1 MFRFIKRFVNCVM
14 GTCQNELTAT
24 QGTIQGLA
32 RGHQKKSKKIEKL
45 QANYEY
51 LYKAWEDQK
60 MEIARADKSLDQIR
74 KDNRKLFIEVE
85 NLNNELKNQDLDNR
99 SKFKEMLNAAD
110 DAANAKPENK
120 GDEIEEEI
128 NKIDDTIKQ
137 LGDLLPKP

>member
-24 QGTIQGLA
+24 HDTIQRLA
-32 RGHQKKSKKIEKL
+32 RGHKKKTKKIEKL

-51 LYKAWEDQK
+51 LYKSWEDKK

-85 NLNNELKNQDLDNR
+85 NLSNELKNQDLDNR

-110 DAANAKPENK
+110 DAANGKPDNK